1 LATLADRPDVGLRL
15 IGSDAPKLRLLLSR
29 IINSSKTIGNI
40 CEQYEGGGKQ
50 QADVWIRLALAD
62 GATGKLTHMG
72 DLSSATT
79 RALTSTAG
87 EFLLSGPAAAD
98 AKSDHREL
106 ARGRRVAGGD
116 GHYSLAAR

>member
-1 LATLADRPDVGLRL
+1 
-15 IGSDAPKLRLLLSR
+15 
-29 IINSSKTIGNI
+29 
-40 CEQYEGGGKQ
+40 
-50 QADVWIRLALAD
+50 
-62 GATGKLTHMG
+62 
-72 DLSSATT
+72 LSSATT

-98 AKSDHREL
+98 AKSDYREL

>member
-1 LATLADRPDVGLRL
+1 
-15 IGSDAPKLRLLLSR
+15 
-29 IINSSKTIGNI
+29 
-40 CEQYEGGGKQ
+40 
-50 QADVWIRLALAD
+50 VWIRLALAD

-98 AKSDHREL
+98 AKSDYREL